1 MTSAAF
7 LLLNLVLAF
16 YNVGTI
22 WAHEV
27 DIFRTWKLIDTKDF
41 PRVQT
46 THWRKLPYWIFTPV
60 GLALI
65 GGIALVWYHPSSSPV
80 WAIYANLACQI
91 LAIVLTAFLWGRWQA
106 KLSKDP
112 LGSQSPY
119 LKKILAT
126 HWIRT
131 LLINASALILLA
143 WALQIFGPLIL

>member
-1 MTSAAF
+1 M
-7 LLLNLVLAF
+7 
-16 YNVGTI
+16 
-22 WAHEV
+22 
-27 DIFRTWKLIDTKDF
+27 
-41 PRVQT
+41 
-46 THWRKLPYWIFTPV
+46 
-60 GLALI
+60 
-65 GGIALVWYHPSSSPV
+65 

-112 LGSQSPY
+112 LGSRSPY

>member
-1 MTSAAF
+1 MKPAAF

-22 WAHEV
+22 WAHEL
-27 DIFRTWKLIDTKDF
+27 DIFRTWKLIDPKDF

-65 GGIALVWYHPSSSPV
+65 GGIALVWYHPSGSPV
-80 WAIYANLACQI
+80 WAMYGNLACQV
-91 LAIVLTAFLWGRWQA
+91 LAIALTALLWGRWQA
-106 KLSKDP
+106 KLSRDP
-112 LGSQSPY
+112 LGSRSPY

-131 LLINASALILLA
+131 LLINACALILLA
-143 WALQIFGPLIL
+143 WALQIFSPLLL